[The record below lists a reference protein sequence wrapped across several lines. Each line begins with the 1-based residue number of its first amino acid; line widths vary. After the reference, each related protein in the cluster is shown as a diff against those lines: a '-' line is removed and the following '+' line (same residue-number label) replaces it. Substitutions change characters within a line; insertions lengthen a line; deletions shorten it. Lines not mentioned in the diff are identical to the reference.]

1 MYLDVCIDGVQD
13 FIPNNSIFNIFITY
27 YTYFKPVVKK
37 VMTNISLP
45 AEAIY
50 RQEFGDSRILTVCK
64 QLRYSNFCAP
74 ITHYDWNRFNL
85 VITSCN
91 ANDLVSKFSTRL
103 KKKKKRK
110 HLLLLTLWSFVFF
123 YCILQ
128 NNKTMALFLPGTK

>member
-1 MYLDVCIDGVQD
+1 M
-13 FIPNNSIFNIFITY
+13 
-27 YTYFKPVVKK
+27 KK

-50 RQEFGDSRILTVCK
+50 WQEFGDSRILTVCK
-64 QLRYSNFCAP
+64 LLWYINSRAP
-74 ITHYDWNRFNL
+74 VVHYDLNRFNF

-91 ANDLVSKFSTRL
+91 ADNLVSKFSTRL
-103 KKKKKRK
+103 EKKKKRK

-128 NNKTMALFLPGTK
+128 NNKTRALFLLGIK